1 MNAGEVI
8 FQKLLDGKIQYR
20 IPLFQRTYN
29 WREEQWKQ
37 LWQDLMRIYSM
48 DTRRKHFVGSI
59 VTYPIHGLPGDVNQH
74 VMIDGQ
80 QRITTL
86 LILLGVIRDHAHQAP
101 EKWPGLPDEIR
112 STCLIN
118 EFAEDPEE
126 RIKLMPS
133 RRDREPFDDLISNS
147 RILDGTKQ
155 VAKAWQYFDRKL
167 RRGDNN
173 GNSIDLKK
181 LKICVTDRLDIVSI
195 ALDSS
200 DNPNR
205 IFESLNYTGMPLT
218 ASDLIR
224 NYLFMNIR
232 DVNRQDSAYDKYW
245 YPMQERLGRYL
256 DDFFWRY
263 LMMDGSL
270 PRNNSKDIFDG
281 VRDLIG
287 QQPTED
293 QTVNALRQFNVFSR
307 YYAQLAEVDT
317 SGLTTATVERIH
329 RLNQWQVDVAYPFL
343 MKSLDHIGSSIKE
356 HDVLEVMR
364 MIESF
369 VVRRAACSIPTNSLR
384 RYFSQMAAGVD
395 FKNFIAS
402 SKEYLSKKGWI
413 WPSDDRFREGF
424 LQFQVYNR
432 TRLSRANLILWS
444 LERAFEHK
452 ETPARTDK
460 IEIEH
465 IMPQTLTAEWI
476 EALGPKF
483 IDIHDRW
490 LHTIG
495 NLTLSAYNAELSN
508 MMFAE
513 KREILIASNFS
524 LNSSLISLRKWD
536 EEMIEERGRV
546 FSEMAVI
553 IWPR

>member
-1 MNAGEVI
+1 MHAGEVV
-8 FQKLLDGKIQYR
+8 FQKLLDGKTQYR

-37 LWQDLMRIYSM
+37 LWNDIMEIYSM
-48 DTRRKHFVGSI
+48 DTPRNHFVGSI
-59 VTYPIHGLPGDVNQH
+59 VTYPIHGLPGDVNKH

-80 QRITTL
+80 QRMTTL
-86 LILLGVIRDHAHQAP
+86 LILLGVIRNHAHQAP

-133 RRDREPFDDLISNS
+133 RRDREPFDTLINDS
-147 RILDGTKQ
+147 RMLDATKQ
-155 VAKAWQYFDRKL
+155 VVKAWQYFDRKL
-167 RRGDNN
+167 RHGDNN
-173 GNSIDLKK
+173 KNSINLKQ
-181 LKICVTDRLDIVSI
+181 LKICVTDRLDLVSI
-195 ALDSS
+195 ALDSR

-232 DVNRQDSAYDKYW
+232 EVARQDSAYDKYW
-245 YPMQERLGRYL
+245 YPMQEMLGKHL

-270 PRNNSKDIFDG
+270 PRNRSKDIFDG
-281 VRDLIG
+281 VRDLVG
-287 QQPTED
+287 HQPTDD
-293 QTVNALRQFNVFSR
+293 QTEKALRQFNKFSR

-317 SGLTTATVERIH
+317 SGLTVATIEQIH
-329 RLNQWQVDVAYPFL
+329 RLNQWQIDVAYPFL

-356 HDVLEVMR
+356 CDFLEVMQ

-369 VVRRAACSIPTNSLR
+369 VVRRAACNIPTNSLR

-395 FKNFIAS
+395 FIKFTTS
-402 SKEYLSKKGWI
+402 SKEYLSEKGWH

-452 ETPARTDK
+452 EMPARTDK

-465 IMPQTLTAEWI
+465 IMPQTLTPEWI
-476 EALGPKF
+476 DTLGSNV
-483 IDIHDRW
+483 IEIHDRW

-495 NLTLSAYNAELSN
+495 NLTLTAYNTELSN
-508 MMFAE
+508 MNFADK
-513 KREILIASNFS
+513 KRILIASKFS
-524 LNSSLISLRKWD
+524 LSSSLISLCKWD
-536 EEMIEERGRV
+536 EDRIKERGREL
-546 FSEMAVI
+546 SEMAVK
-553 IWPR
+553 IWSR